1 MTTATTGTTPG
12 AGDGSTPGAKKLLG
26 GLLFVLIGIAAV
38 AGVGLFL
45 HSASGDPQPIL
56 VATPMGSVDSPQ
68 GKMNGASI
76 ELSVYAD
83 SESSN
88 NIQNKEGSRAGYVTY
103 GPSTHLQLPANSLIT
118 MTIKGYDGGEKLNNT
133 FFSRVVGTVDGT
145 MTVDGKKVKSLGED
159 QVQHTFTIHSLPTST
174 QPTLFVNI
182 PVHIQSEETMGK
194 FDEDGVLPTPI
205 VTTFQFYTQGP
216 GEYVWNCEYPCGDGT
231 YAKFGAAMSR
241 YGFMSGKV
249 TVK

>member
-1 MTTATTGTTPG
+1 MDREGGIVTTTTTG
-12 AGDGSTPGAKKLLG
+12 ASTGAKKLLG
-26 GLLFVLIGIAAV
+26 GVLFVLVGVAAV

-45 HSASGDPQPIL
+45 HSASADPQPIL
-56 VATPMGSVDSPQ
+56 VATPLGSVDSPQ

-76 ELSVYAD
+76 ELSVFAD

-88 NIQNKEGSRAGYVTY
+88 NIQNKEGSRPGYVTY

-145 MTVDGKKVKSLGED
+145 MTVDGKQVKSLGED

-174 QPTLFVNI
+174 QPNLFVNI

-205 VTTFQFYTQGP
+205 ITTFQFYTQGP